1 MEYFSCLKNANM
13 MLYDNVYVPF
23 TQDIWIYL
31 KVVHN
36 QENIA
41 QIIWKKMSND
51 LQSTAI
57 YID

>member
-1 MEYFSCLKNANM
+1 M
-13 MLYDNVYVPF
+13 MLYDNVFVPF
-23 TQDIWIYL
+23 KQDIWIYL
-31 KVVHN
+31 KVHN